1 MSIKYYFMWVS
12 LFALLI
18 NNLKKGEVM
27 RRVGLIIIASL
38 MVWMTI
44 NAIIIVNQNDKYYN
58 NGAIKVGQSDSLILI
73 PSVTKIPLN

>member
-44 NAIIIVNQNDKYYN
+44 NAIIIVNQNDKHYN
-58 NGAIKVGQSDSLILI
+58 NGVIKVGQSDSLILI